1 MTTPGA
7 TLHEVDFW
15 FDPISP
21 YAFLAFHQLPQALEG
36 MSVAVR
42 YRPVLFAAFLKHH
55 GQLGPAE
62 IAPKRDW
69 TYRDCLWQ
77 AHAAGLPMQL
87 PAAHPFNSLALLRLA
102 LACAPAGGQP
112 NRYVCE
118 RILAHVW
125 QRAGADASD
134 AAGLAVL
141 RESLNPQRDPDGPEV
156 RQELRAQGEA
166 AIAQGLFGVPTCVW
180 QGRAFWGASALPML
194 RAAMRGDAWFAG
206 PDWDAAQA
214 LPTGVQRAR

>member
-1 MTTPGA
+1 MSSGA
-7 TLHEVDFW
+7 TLHEIDFW

-36 MSVAVR
+36 FSVAVT
-42 YRPVLFAAFLKHH
+42 YRPVLFAAFLKHY

-77 AHAAGLPMQL
+77 AHAAGIPMQL
-87 PAAHPFNSLALLRLA
+87 PAAHPFNSLALLRLG

-125 QRAGADASD
+125 QADGADAT
-134 AAGLAVL
+134 AAARLEQL
-141 RESLNPQRDPDGPEV
+141 RTQLQPARDPDAAEV
-156 RQELRAQGEA
+156 RHALRAQGDA
-166 AIAQGLFGVPTCVW
+166 AIAQGLFGVPTLVW
-180 QGRAFWGASALPML
+180 QGRAFWGAAALPML
-194 RAAMRGDAWFAG
+194 RAALQGDAWFDG
-206 PDWDAAQA
+206 PAWEAVKT
-214 LPTGVQRAR
+214 LPSAVERAR